1 MARVNGVETTER
13 TPAEVFPPGEFI
25 KEEIEARG
33 WSQVEFA
40 EIIGRP
46 PRLISELIGAK
57 RAVTPETAKGLAAA
71 FGTSAQLWLNLESS
85 YQLSRLRHD
94 EGDAISRRARMYEKA
109 PVKEMVRRHW
119 IEPTDNINVLEKS
132 VCDFFSIKSIDEQ
145 PQLLRHA
152 ARKSTS
158 YDNLEPSELAWLF
171 RARQLAQ
178 CVAVKPFSEKSFASA
193 LSTLKKM
200 LRNPEDTRLV
210 PKVLAE
216 AGVRFIVV
224 ETLPQTP
231 IDGACLWLDDKSP
244 VIAVSLRFDRID
256 GFWFTV
262 LHECMHVKQ
271 KDGLDGGA
279 LLDKDLIG
287 ESSRRS
293 GKKPDIERLAD
304 EFAASFTIPKNEL
317 DNFILR
323 VKPLFSKAKI
333 QGLAARLGV
342 HPGIVTGQLH
352 HSDAIPYS
360 HNREMLVKVRHI
372 VTESALTDG
381 FGSFFAA
388 AM

>member
-1 MARVNGVETTER
+1 VETVER

-46 PRLISELIGAK
+46 PRLISELIAAK

-85 YQLSRLRHD
+85 YQLSKLKHD
-94 EGDAISRRARMYEKA
+94 GGAAISRRAKMYEKA

-119 IEPTDNINVLEKS
+119 IEPTDNIDVLEKS
-132 VCDFFSIKSIDEQ
+132 VCDFFNISSIDEQ
-145 PQLLRHA
+145 PELLPYA

-158 YDNLEPSELAWLF
+158 YDNLQPSELAWLF

-178 CVAVKPFSEKSFASA
+178 CVTVKSFSGKAFSSA
-193 LSTLKKM
+193 LSTLKTM
-200 LRNPEDTRLV
+200 LCNPEDTRLV
-210 PKVLAE
+210 PRVLAD

-231 IDGACLWLDDKSP
+231 IDGACLWLDEKSP
-244 VIAVSLRFDRID
+244 VVAVSLRFDRID
-256 GFWFTV
+256 GFWFTL

-279 LLDKDLIG
+279 LLDKNLVGDT
-287 ESSRRS
+287 SRRS
-293 GKKPDIERLAD
+293 GEKPDIERMAD
-304 EFAASFTIPKNEL
+304 EFAATFSIPKSEL

-333 QGLAARLGV
+333 QGLAARLNV

-352 HSDAIPYS
+352 HCEAIPYS
-360 HNREMLVKVRHI
+360 HNREMLVKIRHI
-372 VTESALTDG
+372 ITESALTDG
-381 FGSFFAA
+381 FGNVFATA
-388 AM
+388 L

>member
-1 MARVNGVETTER
+1 VETTER

-85 YQLSRLRHD
+85 YQLSRLKHD
-94 EGDAISRRARMYEKA
+94 DGDAISRRAKMYEKA

-132 VCDFFSIKSIDEQ
+132 VCDFFQIKSIDEQ

-152 ARKSTS
+152 ARKSTP
-158 YDNLEPSELAWLF
+158 YENVEPSERAWLF
-171 RARQLAQ
+171 RVRQLAQ
-178 CVAVKPFSEKSFASA
+178 CVQVKPFTEAAFASA
-193 LSTLKKM
+193 LSTLKMM

-216 AGVRFIVV
+216 AGVRFLVV

-231 IDGACLWLDDKSP
+231 IDGACLWLDEKSP

-271 KDGLDGGA
+271 KDGLDVGA
-279 LLDKDLIG
+279 HLDKDLIG

-293 GKKPDIERLAD
+293 SKKPDDEIERRAD

-323 VKPLFSKAKI
+323 VKPLFSKVKI

-352 HSDAIPYS
+352 HCDAIPYS

-381 FGSFFAA
+381 FGSIFATSL
-388 AM
+388 